1 MKISKKWFH
10 GKMATWCT
18 VRVFLCNFHNVCSV
32 LCFVSQFFR
41 QITLSKNK
49 TESEFCKSR
58 QIKSILNSKWKGE
71 YKMLVI
77 SKSIKI
83 SDVDYLKIEKDVQI
97 LINGVG
103 MDMKIT
109 HEKEG
114 CLTLVL
120 DGPVQN
126 VSIIS
131 NIRMNTHENYVQ
143 TMIESFDAFE
153 VGDNTKKIFRSAF
166 PIEKPIRF
174 LHLFFLLSEE

>member
-1 MKISKKWFH
+1 
-10 GKMATWCT
+10 
-18 VRVFLCNFHNVCSV
+18 
-32 LCFVSQFFR
+32 
-41 QITLSKNK
+41 
-49 TESEFCKSR
+49 
-58 QIKSILNSKWKGE
+58 
-71 YKMLVI
+71 MLVI

-153 VGDNTKKIFRSAF
+153 VGDNMKKIFRSAF
-166 PIEKPIRF
+166 PIEKPIRL